1 MDLSA
6 IYSKTPKGLRTRSS
20 LIGGLSSHLM
30 KVLTHVDGS
39 SSAETILLKLDK
51 LTPQQL
57 TADLTR
63 LEQEGYIRLATTTS
77 TADDSWSLTVNF
89 EPMVVEEFQSEEELE
104 VSAQAKTAEQT
115 RQIELEQAKQEEERR
130 LAEQLKADKLRDN
143 ERIKAETKVIAQ
155 MEQERLEQEAAR
167 REAEAEAQL
176 KARQEAERIE
186 QQQAAERAA
195 KLVEETRLQAEL
207 KAREVAQAEAE
218 VAAKEARREM
228 ERISREAEEA
238 QKKADIEAK
247 AKQERE
253 RLDALNMA
261 RAAEDARQAELKAQ
275 AEYQAQLEQAA
286 KAAAEQARLEVE
298 AAEQAAETKRLKQ
311 AEKAAQAAALKEKLE
326 QEKAR
331 LEIAIVLRK
340 AEEDRKNAE
349 AQAKAEK
356 LEAKRRLKAEQD
368 ARAQAERKA
377 KEESKE
383 IARQQKLKAQAEEK
397 AKAEASEQAQLEAA
411 RIAKGTE
418 IARKIALE
426 NERLQAK
433 QAADALAAQAEVE
446 QTQRL
451 ERENQVQLAAEAVR
465 AHLLAEERA
474 NLAAKQN
481 AQLEME
487 RIGREADKA
496 HQKAAQ
502 QQQSAKQQNTLVQQI
517 ATAQQ
522 NFLEI
527 EKSEPDKELPDAE
540 DFDAAE
546 DAAFEAEERA
556 AEAKVHPKLEKT
568 TKQATVDSG
577 RTDIKN
583 AAMTAAAAAMASIHG
598 KARSFL
604 SAKKIKH
611 WLGSFTKAAFIYV
624 PVLLLLVLLV
634 LSFINL
640 SFLIKPIEKM
650 ASESI
655 GETVVIKNVHASLWP
670 QPNLVLE
677 DVAIGTGN
685 NIEAVHVLPVIASL
699 FEEVKVVK
707 SLVIEGLNIE
717 QANFNQSLQWA
728 SNASK
733 AKRLKVEQI
742 NLKNLTLVIRDLQ
755 LEPFDGKVMLTD
767 AGALSSIELVS
778 SDNAL
783 SVRISPQGND
793 SEIVLKATNWVLPF
807 NQKIVFGTLNA
818 KGLASQYKLNFSQIE
833 GEIFGGSLTGQANI
847 EWPDG
852 AGQWLSAGEFKLL
865 NANTEALLNN
875 FGSAVTIDGKL
886 ALDARFSGE
895 AREVSK
901 LASNTITDANFDV
914 RQGSIHSIELV
925 RGVLSP
931 SGQSLAGGN
940 TNFDKLTGSIKL
952 NQNEYQFSKLV
963 LASSQFNA
971 NGFVNIDANQISTGR
986 VHADLA
992 AQSRH
997 LKADFDITGRGED
1010 LRSN

>member
-6 IYSKTPKGLRTRSS
+6 IYSKTPKGLRARAL

-39 SSAETILLKLDK
+39 SSAETILQKFNK

-57 TADLTR
+57 TADLTQ
-63 LEQEGYIRLATTTS
+63 LAQEGYIRLATVTS

-130 LAEQLKADKLRDN
+130 LATQLKADKIAHKLRDK

-155 MEQERLEQEAAR
+155 LEQERLALEA
-167 REAEAEAQL
+167 
-176 KARQEAERIE
+176 ARQEAEKVE

-195 KLVEETRLQAEL
+195 KLAEETRLKLEL
-207 KAREVAQAEAE
+207 KAREVAEQAEAE
-218 VAAKEARREM
+218 AAAKENARREI
-228 ERISREAEEA
+228 ERISREAEET

-247 AKQERE
+247 AKQESE
-253 RLDALNMA
+253 RLEALKLA
-261 RAAEDARQAELKAQ
+261 KAAEDARQAELKAQ

-286 KAAAEQARLEVE
+286 KAAAEQARIEVE
-298 AAEQAAETKRLKQ
+298 AAAQAAEI
-311 AEKAAQAAALKEKLE
+311 E
-326 QEKAR
+326 R
-331 LEIAIVLRK
+331 LEIATALRK
-340 AEEDRKNAE
+340 AEEDRKNAA
-349 AQAKAEK
+349 AQAEAEK
-356 LEAKRRLKAEQD
+356 LEAKRQLKAEQDARAQAERKAQAEYQAQLEQAAMAAAEQARVETEAAAQAAEIERLEIATALRKAEEDRKNAVAQAEAEKLEAQRQLKAEQD

-383 IARQQKLKAQAEEK
+383 FARQQKLKAQAEDF
-397 AKAEASEQAQLEAA
+397 EAA
-411 RIAKGTE
+411 
-418 IARKIALE
+418 
-426 NERLQAK
+426 
-433 QAADALAAQAEVE
+433 
-446 QTQRL
+446 
-451 ERENQVQLAAEAVR
+451 
-465 AHLLAEERA
+465 EE
-474 NLAAKQN
+474 
-481 AQLEME
+481 
-487 RIGREADKA
+487 
-496 HQKAAQ
+496 
-502 QQQSAKQQNTLVQQI
+502 
-517 ATAQQ
+517 
-522 NFLEI
+522 
-527 EKSEPDKELPDAE
+527 
-540 DFDAAE
+540 
-546 DAAFEAEERA
+546 AAFEAEERA
-556 AEAKVHPKLEKT
+556 AEAETHRTLEKT
-568 TKQATVDSG
+568 TKQATVDTG

-583 AAMTAAAAAMASIHG
+583 AAMTAAAAMASIHG
-598 KARSFL
+598 KVQSFI
-604 SAKKIKH
+604 SAKRIKQ
-611 WLGSFTKAAFIYV
+611 WLGLFTKVAFIYL

-634 LSFINL
+634 LNFINL
-640 SFLIKPIEKM
+640 SFLIKPIEQM

-655 GETVVIKNVHASLWP
+655 GETVVIKKVHASLWP

-685 NIEAVHVLPVIASL
+685 NIEAVHVLPVIVSL

-707 SLVIEGLNIE
+707 SLVIEGLSIE
-717 QANFNQSLQWA
+717 QANFSQPLQWV

-755 LEPFDGKVMLTD
+755 LEPLDGKVTLTD

-778 SDNAL
+778 SNNAL
-783 SVRISPQGND
+783 SVQISPQGND
-793 SEIVLKATNWVLPF
+793 SEIVLKATNWALPF
-807 NQKIVFGTLNA
+807 NQKIVFDVLNA

-847 EWPDG
+847 EWPDS
-852 AGQWLSAGEFKLL
+852 AGQWLSAGEFKLS

-875 FGSAVTIDGKL
+875 FGSAVTIEGKL
-886 ALDARFSGE
+886 ALDARFSAE
-895 AREVSK
+895 ASEVSK

-914 RQGSIHSIELV
+914 RQGSIQRIELV

-931 SGQSLAGGN
+931 SGQSLAGDN

-952 NQNEYQFSKLV
+952 NQNQYQFNKLV
-963 LASSQFNA
+963 LASSQFNVY
-971 NGFVNIDANQISTGR
+971 GFINIDANQILTGK

-992 AQSRH
+992 APSRR
-997 LKADFDITGRGED
+997 LKASFGITGRGED

>member
-6 IYSKTPKGLRTRSS
+6 IYRKTPKGLRARAL

-30 KVLTHVDGS
+30 KVLTHVDGI
-39 SSAETILLKLDK
+39 SSAETILQKFNK

-57 TADLTR
+57 TADLTQ
-63 LEQEGYIRLATTTS
+63 LAQEGYVRLATVTS
-77 TADDSWSLTVNF
+77 TADDSWSVTVNF

-130 LAEQLKADKLRDN
+130 LAAQLKADKIAYKLRDK

-155 MEQERLEQEAAR
+155 LEQERLALEAAR
-167 REAEAEAQL
+167 REAE
-176 KARQEAERIE
+176 RVE
-186 QQQAAERAA
+186 QQQAAERDA
-195 KLVEETRLQAEL
+195 KLAEEMRLKVEL
-207 KAREVAQAEAE
+207 KAREVAEQAEAE
-218 VAAKEARREM
+218 AAAKENARREI
-228 ERISREAEEA
+228 ERISREAEET

-247 AKQERE
+247 AKQESE
-253 RLDALNMA
+253 RLEALKLA
-261 RAAEDARQAELKAQ
+261 KAAEDARQAELKAQ

-286 KAAAEQARLEVE
+286 KAAAEQARVE
-298 AAEQAAETKRLKQ
+298 AEA
-311 AEKAAQAAALKEKLE
+311 AAQAAEIE
-326 QEKAR
+326 R
-331 LEIAIVLRK
+331 IEIATALRK
-340 AEEDRKNAE
+340 AEEDRKNAV
-349 AQAKAEK
+349 AQAEAEK
-356 LEAKRRLKAEQD
+356 LEAKRQLKAEQD

-383 IARQQKLKAQAEEK
+383 FARQQKLKAQAEDF
-397 AKAEASEQAQLEAA
+397 EAA
-411 RIAKGTE
+411 
-418 IARKIALE
+418 
-426 NERLQAK
+426 
-433 QAADALAAQAEVE
+433 
-446 QTQRL
+446 
-451 ERENQVQLAAEAVR
+451 
-465 AHLLAEERA
+465 EE
-474 NLAAKQN
+474 
-481 AQLEME
+481 
-487 RIGREADKA
+487 
-496 HQKAAQ
+496 
-502 QQQSAKQQNTLVQQI
+502 
-517 ATAQQ
+517 
-522 NFLEI
+522 
-527 EKSEPDKELPDAE
+527 
-540 DFDAAE
+540 
-546 DAAFEAEERA
+546 AAFEAEERA
-556 AEAKVHPKLEKT
+556 AEAETHRILEKT
-568 TKQATVDSG
+568 TKQATVDTG

-583 AAMTAAAAAMASIHG
+583 AAMTAAAAMASIHG
-598 KARSFL
+598 KVQSFIP
-604 SAKKIKH
+604 AKRIKQ
-611 WLGSFTKAAFIYV
+611 WLGSFTKVAFIYV
-624 PVLLLLVLLV
+624 PVLLLLVLL
-634 LSFINL
+634 LLNFISL
-640 SFLIKPIEKM
+640 SFLIKPIEQM

-655 GETVVIKNVHASLWP
+655 GETVGIKNVHASLWP

-717 QANFNQSLQWA
+717 QASFSQPLQWV

-755 LEPFDGKVMLTD
+755 LEPFDGKVTLTD
-767 AGALSSIELVS
+767 AGALSSIELAS
-778 SDNAL
+778 SNNAL
-783 SVRISPQGND
+783 SVQVSPQGND
-793 SEIVLKATNWVLPF
+793 SEIVLKATNWALPF
-807 NQKIVFGTLNA
+807 NQKIVFGALNA

-833 GEIFGGSLTGQANI
+833 GEIFGGNLTGQANI

-852 AGQWLSAGEFKLL
+852 AGQWFSAGEFKLS

-886 ALDARFSGE
+886 ALDARFSGK

-914 RQGSIHSIELV
+914 RQGSIQRIELV

-931 SGQSLAGGN
+931 SGQTLAGDN
-940 TNFDKLTGSIKL
+940 TNFDKLTGSITL
-952 NQNEYQFSKLV
+952 NQNQYQFNKLV

-971 NGFVNIDANQISTGR
+971 YGFININANQVLTGR

-997 LKADFDITGRGED
+997 LKANFGIIGRGED
-1010 LRSN
+1010 LKSN